1 MKVRIW
7 SLTNDSKCWWGC
19 REREQSSSVG
29 DHANWHS
36 DTMGTSVEFL
46 PPNRELVY
54 LSPDPTIPVLGIPKD
69 YILLQR
75 FLLIHVLCCFTHNT
89 QKLETT
95 NEWVMKMCYIYRI
108 IHMLRKGSGI
118 LRQIDGARKKSLW
131 VSEITD
137 PKRQILDAWSY
148 MWVLAFKLSLYV
160 F

>member
-1 MKVRIW
+1 MTTNAGEDAGRENSHLLLVTMQTGTVTLWEPVW
-7 SLTNDSKCWWGC
+7 SFS
-19 REREQSSSVG
+19 
-29 DHANWHS
+29 
-36 DTMGTSVEFL
+36 

-54 LSPDPTIPVLGIPKD
+54 LSQDPTIPVLGIPKD

-95 NEWVMKMCYIYRI
+95 NEWIMKMCYIYRI

-137 PKRQILDAWSY
+137 PKRQILDALSY
-148 MWVLAFKLSLYV
+148 MWVVAFKLSLYV